1 MSQLMRLDTK
11 IDQLANLLPDLLRNI
26 AEKDDEQITRI
37 AIGAQRLERF
47 AFLIRGVCAS
57 VLRQRYP
64 HRLSGG
70 RGRRDH
76 LGQGI
81 QAQMSMLAN
90 KVGVDRKTL
99 ETDARIM
106 ETFFEGLGETKLVH
120 IPPLTREY
128 YVIAL
133 AAPDPHAAIE
143 CAIERSTDPHYK
155 LEQFRTYVRLLK
167 RDGVTSLV
175 TTRSDS
181 FFTLRVQLP
190 AEAHALL
197 AELIAETGKK
207 KDEIVAQAIR
217 VLHESLSTSA
227 KHKVRNTRSKSQQVQ
242 NINDSQLGLEI

>member
-1 MSQLMRLDTK
+1 M
-11 IDQLANLLPDLLRNI
+11 
-26 AEKDDEQITRI
+26 
-37 AIGAQRLERF
+37 
-47 AFLIRGVCAS
+47 
-57 VLRQRYP
+57 
-64 HRLSGG
+64 
-70 RGRRDH
+70 
-76 LGQGI
+76 
-81 QAQMSMLAN
+81 
-90 KVGVDRKTL
+90 
-99 ETDARIM
+99 
-106 ETFFEGLGETKLVH
+106 
-120 IPPLTREY
+120 
-128 YVIAL
+128 IAL